1 MPTCEVHTMHFPRDL
16 TTTVQTKDIVEL
28 RKAVHKINDLNLSE
42 QLKIIERVLDKMQG
56 RPLFPHDVMD

>member
-1 MPTCEVHTMHFPRDL
+1 MHFPRDL